1 MLINIYNTLTAKK
14 EPLIPLTPGLVRLY
28 VCGITVYDLCHL
40 GHARSMLVFDMVVR
54 YLRWIGYGVTYVRNI
69 TDVDDK
75 IIKRA
80 NELGE
85 DSLILSRRFIDMMH
99 QDEMAL
105 GLLSPDIEPRA
116 TQHIPQIITM
126 IERLLL
132 KKYAY
137 IAANGDVCFSV
148 RRFTDYGK
156 LSRRNIDELRVGE
169 RVLSHQE
176 KQDPLDF
183 VLWKLS
189 KPNEPTWSS
198 PWGNG
203 RPGWHIECS
212 AMSTHCLGNHFD
224 IHGGGMDLKFP
235 HHENEIAQSEAAT
248 GESFASTWM
257 HVGLLTINGEK
268 MSKSLNNFFTLQ
280 DVLRLHPS
288 EVLRFFMLSSHYRK
302 PLNYSEAMLKQAY
315 SAVETLYLALREFN
329 SLSDQYDEEYLAR
342 FKQVMSDDFNTPEAL
357 AILFELAHDI
367 NIKKSVDFHAAEV
380 LASTLRY
387 LASSLGLLTLSPEN
401 FFQGNHINAT
411 IIEDI
416 LQRRKIAREN
426 KQWDVSDQLRQELV
440 SMGILIEDTPN
451 GTLWRKAL

>member
-1 MLINIYNTLTAKK
+1 MSLNIYNTLTGKK
-14 EPLIPLTPGLVRLY
+14 EVFTPLTPNLVKLY

-54 YLRWIGYGVTYVRNI
+54 YFRWIGYRVTYVRNI

-75 IIKRA
+75 IIRRA

-85 DSLILSRRFIDMMH
+85 DSITLANRFIDMMH

-116 TQHIPQIITM
+116 TQHISQIITM

-137 IAANGDVCFSV
+137 IAANGDICFSV
-148 RRFTDYGK
+148 RRFSGYGK
-156 LSRRNIDELRVGE
+156 LSHRNIDELRVGE
-169 RVLSHQE
+169 RVLSREE

-183 VLWKLS
+183 VLWKIS
-189 KPNEPTWSS
+189 KPNEPMWSS

-212 AMSTHCLGNHFD
+212 AMSTYCLGDNFD

-248 GESFASTWM
+248 NQSFANTWM
-257 HVGLLTINGEK
+257 HVGLLKINGEK

-280 DVLRLHPS
+280 DILRLHSS

-302 PLNYSEAMLKQAY
+302 PLNYSEATLKQAY
-315 SAVETLYLALREFN
+315 NSLETLYLALREFN
-329 SLSDQYDEEYLAR
+329 FSSDQHDEGYVAR
-342 FKQVMSDDFNTPEAL
+342 FKEVMNDDFNTPEAL
-357 AILFELAHDI
+357 AVLFELARDI
-367 NIKKSVDFHAAEV
+367 NTKKSVDFHAAEI

-387 LASSLGLLTLSPEN
+387 LASSLGLLTVTPEK
-401 FFQGNHINAT
+401 FFQGDYLDVAV
-411 IIEDI
+411 IEE
-416 LQRRKIAREN
+416 LLEKRKMAREN
-426 KQWDVSDQLRQELV
+426 KQWDISDQLRQQLC